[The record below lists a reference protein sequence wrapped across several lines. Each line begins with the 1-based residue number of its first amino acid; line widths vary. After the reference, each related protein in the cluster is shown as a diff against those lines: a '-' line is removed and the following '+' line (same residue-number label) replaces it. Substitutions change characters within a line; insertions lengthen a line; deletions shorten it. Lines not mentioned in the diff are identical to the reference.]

1 MDLKNEAMIEE
12 IIKREHEFNE
22 KLISEIHDI
31 SLSLRAMSGRNVV
44 STNEP
49 PKKEGYIEK
58 YFKRSDPEDSR

>member
-1 MDLKNEAMIEE
+1 MSYADEKYREVVMGSLAKIVTDL
-12 IIKREHEFNE
+12 
-22 KLISEIHDI
+22 HDI

-58 YFKRSDPEDSR
+58 YFKRSEPEDSR